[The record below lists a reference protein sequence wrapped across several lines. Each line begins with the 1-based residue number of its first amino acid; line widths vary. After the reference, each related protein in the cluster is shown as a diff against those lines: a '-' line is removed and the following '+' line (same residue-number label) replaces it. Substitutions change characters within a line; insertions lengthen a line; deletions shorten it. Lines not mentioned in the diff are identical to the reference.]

1 MAWLPFQKIPDIVND
16 FCISQFKTYPICDT
30 WHKKLFIEG
39 LLYIESMIGNPKSS
53 VKAGLECANN

>member
-1 MAWLPFQKIPDIVND
+1 MND